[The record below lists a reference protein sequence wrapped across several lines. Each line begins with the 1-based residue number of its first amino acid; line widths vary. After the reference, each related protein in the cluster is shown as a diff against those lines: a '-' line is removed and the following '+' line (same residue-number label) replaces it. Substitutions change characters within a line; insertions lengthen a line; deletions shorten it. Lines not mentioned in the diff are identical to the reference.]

1 MTPDLHEETC
11 VEEDLSCVD
20 RYEITLEVNEM
31 DKVSALV
38 RELSA

>member
-1 MTPDLHEETC
+1 MKRLVARRIYP
-11 VEEDLSCVD
+11 
-20 RYEITLEVNEM
+20 EITLEVNEM